1 MRNRKKYTA
10 MQKLEQGLA
19 ALFVTAGVF
28 LMPVAGFA
36 EAASAAPAAVPEG
49 KKEIAAAP
57 KYVMPQEQV
66 YMDPSQTEAAKQQLE
81 ADAYY
86 NRNPQNVAP
95 VADKKVETE
104 KTEAAKPVEVT
115 KPSAEEKAKT
125 EKTETAKPADVVTP
139 SAGEKAADAET
150 PAAIAEE
157 KQQTIKA
164 AEPVKK
170 EEALSAAPA
179 AVPEGKKEIAAA
191 PKYVMP
197 QEQVYMDPSQTEAA
211 KQQLEADAYYNR
223 NPQNALPVADKKAE
237 TEKTE
242 AAKPAETVKP
252 SAGEKAETEKTE
264 AAKPVEVTKPS
275 AEEKAKTEK
284 TETAKPAEMV
294 KPSAEE
300 KAKTE
305 KAEAAKPAEMAKPS
319 AGEKA
324 AKETV
329 APVKPVEKPAEQIKN
344 GSDGKKPIFIRRFG
358 VAQEVSTQQATVAGV
373 LKELEVNMEGRSS
386 YPPPETEITDGMII
400 HVLGRKSFVSQEEV
414 EIPFQT
420 QFIDDPALAFGTKKL
435 EKEGVK
441 GTDVVIYENVTRAG
455 HEHKIE
461 LDRRRVKAPV
471 NEVVRQGVAQSIL
484 TPDGYMRYKK
494 VIYGE
499 ATAYTWGGGASGMT
513 SVGLWPKRG
522 IVAVDPRVI
531 PYFTKLFIPGYGIAV
546 AGDTGGAIM
555 GTRIDLFM
563 DTLAEC
569 FQWGR
574 REVEIYILE

>member
-104 KTEAAKPVEVT
+104 KTEAAT
-115 KPSAEEKAKT
+115 
-125 EKTETAKPADVVTP
+125 
-139 SAGEKAADAET
+139 
-150 PAAIAEE
+150 
-157 KQQTIKA
+157 
-164 AEPVKK
+164 
-170 EEALSAAPA
+170 
-179 AVPEGKKEIAAA
+179 
-191 PKYVMP
+191 
-197 QEQVYMDPSQTEAA
+197 
-211 KQQLEADAYYNR
+211 
-223 NPQNALPVADKKAE
+223 
-237 TEKTE
+237 
-242 AAKPAETVKP
+242 PAETV
-252 SAGEKAETEKTE
+252 
-264 AAKPVEVTKPS
+264 
-275 AEEKAKTEK
+275 
-284 TETAKPAEMV
+284 
-294 KPSAEE
+294 
-300 KAKTE
+300 
-305 KAEAAKPAEMAKPS
+305 KPS

>member
-95 VADKKVETE
+95 VADKKV
-104 KTEAAKPVEVT
+104 
-115 KPSAEEKAKT
+115 
-125 EKTETAKPADVVTP
+125 
-139 SAGEKAADAET
+139 
-150 PAAIAEE
+150 
-157 KQQTIKA
+157 
-164 AEPVKK
+164 
-170 EEALSAAPA
+170 
-179 AVPEGKKEIAAA
+179 
-191 PKYVMP
+191 
-197 QEQVYMDPSQTEAA
+197 
-211 KQQLEADAYYNR
+211 
-223 NPQNALPVADKKAE
+223 
-237 TEKTE
+237 
-242 AAKPAETVKP
+242 
-252 SAGEKAETEKTE
+252 ETEKTE